1 MSRHSFLSK
10 AVGIRG
16 ITGSRNPTRLS
27 IDVKGLPFFKNKRWP
42 RLAKVSGEARYGF
55 SEDEELAEHLL
66 DELERAIAGKDS
78 KAFMSALQALIEVIM
93 NKGEPDAELHE
104 ESI

>member
-1 MSRHSFLSK
+1 MSRHSFLSR

-16 ITGSRNPTRLS
+16 ITGSRNPTRLP

-104 ESI
+104 ESV

>member
-42 RLAKVSGEARYGF
+42 RLAKISGEARYGF